1 MSTKKYLQNG
11 KWPGLQPKQKVKL
24 QQVEGDLEI
33 DVDIEKQ
40 ITQLQE
46 ARLEGKLEKPKQL
59 SIDPEKQLNE
69 WHLEKGL
76 KTFLANVEFEKEDLD
91 KKIKEEDAKISA
103 LEELFGGLIDKP
115 KTKEE
120 IELENTEVI
129 SEDSF
134 NELSEEE
141 KKEREKIRLRALG
154 ELFEK
159 KVIEEKIEEE
169 KEKQKRLEEERKQ
182 KLLIDS
188 GLEKPKVTLDKEV
201 IKEQKLARKKV
212 EEKYGQ
218 AGALAVEGLLKASH
232 KEIEEDPEI
241 VDKVLS
247 HISEMKVANELD
259 KDKMKSL
266 RSIDTLEKLTKE
278 FLNFKNLTSIQ
289 LSTVGGGLDPNKISA
304 NLMPTTGGTY
314 DLGSSARP
322 WRKLYLT
329 SGSLIVGESELT
341 GTELG
346 LLDGI
351 TAGTVAASKA
361 VVVDSNKDVSGFR
374 NVVIAGDLTVQ
385 GTTTT
390 VESTTVNIQNAFVF
404 EGATDDAH
412 ETTLT
417 TIEPTADRTIKLPN
431 VSGTIPVLAAESSTQ
446 ITATPTE
453 LNYVDGV
460 TGNIQTALD
469 SKATKA
475 FAIAQAVALG

>member
-46 ARLEGKLEKPKQL
+46 ARLEGKLEKPEQL

-103 LEELFGGLIDKP
+103 LEELFGGLNKP
-115 KTKEE
+115 KTEKE
-120 IELENTEVI
+120 IEIENTEAI
-129 SEDSF
+129 SETSF
-134 NELSEEE
+134 NKISEED
-141 KKEREKIRLRALG
+141 KKEREQARLKALAV
-154 ELFEK
+154 LFEK
-159 KVIEEKIEEE
+159 NIVKEKKE
-169 KEKQKRLEEERKQ
+169 KEEDRLKRLEEERKQ

-188 GLEKPKVTLDKEV
+188 GLEKPKVILDKEV

-247 HISEMKVANELD
+247 HISEMKINNELD
-259 KDKMKSL
+259 KDKMRSL
-266 RSIDTLEKLTKE
+266 KSIDSLEKLTKE
-278 FLNFKNLTSIQ
+278 FLSFKNITSIQ
-289 LSTVGGGLDPNKISA
+289 LSTLGGGGEVRLENLDDVQKSTAVVDGKFLKYSSSDKKFIGADASA
-304 NLMPTTGGTY
+304 T
-314 DLGSSARP
+314 
-322 WRKLYLT
+322 
-329 SGSLIVGESELT
+329 ELT
-341 GTELG
+341 GV
-346 LLDGI
+346 
-351 TAGTVAASKA
+351 TAGTVSASKA
-361 VVVDSNKDVSGFR
+361 VVVDSNKDITGFR
-374 NVVIAGDLTVQ
+374 NVTIAGDLTVQ

-390 VESTTVNIQNAFVF
+390 VDSTTVNIQNAFVF
-404 EGATDDAH
+404 EGASDDAH

-417 TIEPTADRTIKLPN
+417 TIDPTADRTIKLPN
-431 VSGTIPVLAAESSTQ
+431 VSGTIPVLAAESSTA

-469 SKATKA
+469 LKATKA